1 MVRCP
6 HGILLASERAARWRT
21 LAQSSVKWVTP
32 PPIICGSYRG
42 SLDIQDVIGV
52 LGTRM
57 VGIGDREGVA

>member
-1 MVRCP
+1 MAYAGPEFCEM
-6 HGILLASERAARWRT
+6 G
-21 LAQSSVKWVTP
+21 QP

-42 SLDIQDVIGV
+42 SLDIQDVISV